1 MFGIRPAT
9 RFAFVIAF
17 FVGTILWL
25 ASDYGIIPNPVKN
38 RIEGRTN
45 LSKAVAMNM
54 AVAVESNRLFE
65 FSKFVERVVE
75 ENDDIKSIAVR
86 RINGTFPVLAG
97 ENHQECW
104 DPESDETASHV
115 SIDVALRERPWG
127 QLQILYHPSVG
138 AVESNVWYF
147 PFSMI
152 TFVSGSVCLLSW
164 LLLSRV
170 MNVSSGKTVM
180 PQRVRSALDTLT
192 EGLALIDAEGEI
204 VHANQAFA
212 EIIDAEPDDV
222 LGSELNSYGFEQTDS
237 VTADGIDFDDP
248 WDECIVN
255 KESVRG
261 AIRKFASKSGP
272 PRKFIVN
279 ASPIFAEKGA
289 VRGVLVSFDDV
300 TALENK
306 KTELAKMLHTLRQ
319 SRDEISRQNIELQF
333 LANCDPL
340 TKCYN
345 RRSFWNRTQEVWGTV
360 APEQL
365 SIIMIDIDHFKS
377 VNDTYGHSVG
387 DAVLCDIGEL
397 LRNLV
402 GDRGF
407 VCRYGGEEFCVLVS
421 SSAFTSAIKIANEI
435 HSEIRKQELGGI
447 NVTASIGVSNASL
460 GAMDMQHMLDQ
471 ADQCLYAA
479 KHKGRDQV
487 VRFDECDFS
496 LEAADGE
503 DSENPKNKIDYS
515 TVTSL
520 LSALAFRS
528 PKTAEHSI
536 RVADLAVAIGSSLVS
551 KTRLYRFEIAALLH
565 DIGKIGV
572 PDAVLN
578 KPGALTDEE
587 ATLMKSSRE
596 IGLRIVS
603 SALECDEVVEIMRF
617 QHVSYSEYRAQSSS
631 VLQDGCPLESRIIS
645 ACDAFDSMINDQ
657 VYRKGM
663 TLTAAIQELKRCT
676 PDQFDPVVVDALI
689 TYVSHPEYLK
699 TRDFQLQSSDSNST
713 TAIGQHIQMLQSAIV
728 DNNVQQ
734 MQAAVEELTKDAG
747 NATVAPV
754 YAESTHQNSK
764 LISAQAS
771 AKPEPGD
778 DGYEEVIGLAEEVLE
793 LCRSTRKAI
802 VNLSP
807 SETDGTPIDGSM
819 AVK

>member
-45 LSKAVAMNM
+45 LSKAVAMNV

-170 MNVSSGKTVM
+170 MNVSIGKTVM

-212 EIIDAEPDDV
+212 EIVDAEPDDV

-279 ASPIFAEKGA
+279 ASPIFAEKDT

-306 KTELAKMLHTLRQ
+306 KNELGRMIHTLRQ
-319 SRDEISRQNIELQF
+319 SRDEISRQNVELQF

-340 TKCYN
+340 TKCFN
-345 RRSFWNRTQEVWGTV
+345 RRSFWNKTAEIWGAET
-360 APEQL
+360 PDKL

-377 VNDTYGHSVG
+377 INDTYGHSVG
-387 DAVLCDIGEL
+387 DDVLRDTGDL
-397 LRNLV
+397 LRKTV
-402 GDRGF
+402 AESGF

-421 SSAFTSAIKIANEI
+421 GQGFEDAVQVAKNIHEAFRTT
-435 HSEIRKQELGGI
+435 ELGEI

-471 ADQCLYAA
+471 ADQCLYSA
-479 KHKGRDQV
+479 KRNGRDQV
-487 VRFDECDFS
+487 VRFDQCDFE
-496 LEAADGE
+496 LEELDGE
-503 DSENPKNKIDYS
+503 QQEPKAPVIEYS

-528 PKTAEHSI
+528 PETAEHSV
-536 RVADLAVAIGSSLVS
+536 RVADLAVAIGSQLLP
-551 KTRLYRFEIAALLH
+551 KNKLYLFEVAALLH

-572 PDAVLN
+572 PDAILN
-578 KPGALTDEE
+578 KPGPLTKSE
-587 ATLMKSSRE
+587 TVVLRSSRE
-596 IGLRIVS
+596 IGLNIVS
-603 SALECDEVVEIMRF
+603 SVLASKEVEDILRSQYISF
-617 QHVSYSEYRAQSSS
+617 SEQQLKVSGISGESF
-631 VLQDGCPLESRIIS
+631 PMESRIIT
-645 ACDAFDSMINDQ
+645 ACDAFDSMINDK
-657 VYRKGM
+657 VYRKG
-663 TLTAAIQELKRCT
+663 LSLEAAIQELKRCT
-676 PDQFDPVVVDALI
+676 PDQFDPAVIEVLI
-689 TYVSHPEYLK
+689 AYVSQPGYLK
-699 TRDFQLQSSDSNST
+699 TREFQLASKTETNI
-713 TAIGQHIQMLQSAIV
+713 AQHVEKL
-728 DNNVQQ
+728 
-734 MQAAVEELTKDAG
+734 QAAAAG
-747 NATVAPV
+747 NNQEQLQAAIKDLAKNEGANVTPV
-754 YAESTHQNSK
+754 LPGEDPGNS
-764 LISAQAS
+764 
-771 AKPEPGD
+771 E
-778 DGYEEVIGLAEEVLE
+778 YEQVIGLAEEVLA
-793 LCRSTRKAI
+793 LCQTTRKAI
-802 VNLSP
+802 VSVPTRESADTQLIGDP
-807 SETDGTPIDGSM
+807 LG
-819 AVK
+819 VK